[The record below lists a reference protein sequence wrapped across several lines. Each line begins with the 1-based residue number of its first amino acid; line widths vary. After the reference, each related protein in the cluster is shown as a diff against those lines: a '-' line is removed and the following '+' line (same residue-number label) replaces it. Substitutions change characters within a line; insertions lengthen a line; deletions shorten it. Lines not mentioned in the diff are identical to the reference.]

1 MPPIKYLQQFISEDV
16 CQKKWKGLRDT
27 YLKERRKEKDKRSG
41 SAAAGEVKRW
51 NLSAVLSFLDPFIT
65 PRATT
70 SNMSRVEDTAE
81 DSPTTPATPATP
93 DGQDQETDDASETEG
108 TCSKTI
114 WHFKLTPN

>member
-1 MPPIKYLQQFISEDV
+1 M

-70 SNMSRVEDTAE
+70 SNMSRVEQTAE
-81 DSPTTPATPATP
+81 DSPGTP
-93 DGQDQETDDASETEG
+93 DLQDQETDGTSDTEG

-114 WHFKLTPN
+114 